1 MGTALVTGATSG
13 IGAAFARQL
22 AARGDNLVLVARD
35 EAKLHAT
42 AADLRQTHGV
52 EVEILVADLSQRADM
67 DRVAERIESVASPI
81 DTLINNAGCALHIRL
96 TDPDIDRHEQALN
109 LMCLAVLIL
118 GGAAGRAMSQRGQ
131 GTIITTGSAQGW
143 LTTGHYAAIKAWANT
158 WSQSLSNELAGTG
171 VQVTLLAPGWVR
183 TEFHQRAGVSSS
195 MPGWV
200 WVTADEAAAT
210 ALADAQKGRA
220 ISVPSTKWRIAV
232 AFAQILPARVIR
244 KISAMLNRS
253 RGR

>member
-1 MGTALVTGATSG
+1 M
-13 IGAAFARQL
+13 
-22 AARGDNLVLVARD
+22 
-35 EAKLHAT
+35 
-42 AADLRQTHGV
+42 DL
-52 EVEILVADLSQRADM
+52 
-67 DRVAERIESVASPI
+67 VAERIESADYPI
-81 DTLINNAGCALHIRL
+81 DTLINNAGCALHIRI
-96 TDPDIDRHEQALN
+96 TDTDVDRHAHALN
-109 LMCLAVLIL
+109 LMCLAVLVL
-118 GGAAGRAMSQRGQ
+118 GGAAGRAMSKRGQ

-158 WSQSLSNELAGTG
+158 WSQSLRNELSGTG

-195 MPGWV
+195 MPDWV

-210 ALADAQKGRA
+210 ALSDAKKGRA
-220 ISVPSTKWRIAV
+220 ISVPSKKWRVAV
-232 AFAQILPARVIR
+232 SLAQVLPASATR